1 MGRAPGGIPSLGLIG
16 IGITILCLM
25 EAVKP
30 MFHHAADA
38 GGNYAWLSVSRL
50 TIDAGLNRKQHSL
63 GDSWIRGRELR

>member
-1 MGRAPGGIPSLGLIG
+1 
-16 IGITILCLM
+16 M